1 MNVVELGLPG
11 LKLVEPKVFGD
22 DRGHFLETWNAAR
35 YAAAGIGGP
44 FVQDNLSRS
53 RKGTVR
59 GLHWQDPNPQG
70 KLVSVVAGA
79 VWDAVVD
86 IRRDSPTFGRSYG
99 IELSSDNRRQLW
111 VPPGFAHGFA
121 VLSDWADFA
130 YKVTGPYS
138 PKDEHVLR
146 WNDPALAIAWPVAAS
161 DATVSPRDAGAP
173 DFAALFGGPR

>member
-1 MNVVELGLPG
+1 MNVVDLELAG

-22 DRGHFLETWNAAR
+22 ARGQFLETWNAQR
-35 YAAAGIGGP
+35 YAAAGIPGP

-53 RKGTVR
+53 RRNTVR
-59 GLHWQDPNPQG
+59 GLHWQNPNAQG

-86 IRRDSPTFGRSYG
+86 IRRASTTFGRWFG
-99 IELSSDNRRQLW
+99 IELSADNRRQLW

-121 VLSDWADFA
+121 VLSEYADFA

-146 WNDPALAIAWPVAAS
+146 WDDPAVGIDWKIGRADAILSARDADAPALAEIAPM
-161 DATVSPRDAGAP
+161 
-173 DFAALFGGPR
+173 

>member
-1 MNVVELGLPG
+1 MNVVDLELAG

-22 DRGHFLETWNAAR
+22 ARGQFLETWNAER
-35 YAAAGIGGP
+35 YAAAGIPGP
-44 FVQDNLSRS
+44 FIQDNLSRS
-53 RKGTVR
+53 RRNTVR
-59 GLHWQDPNPQG
+59 GLHWQNPNAQG

-86 IRRDSPTFGRSYG
+86 IRRASTTFGRWFG
-99 IELSSDNRRQLW
+99 IELSADNRRQLW

-121 VLSDWADFA
+121 VLSEYADFA

-146 WNDPALAIAWPVAAS
+146 WDDPAVGIDWKIGRADAILSARDADAPALAEIAPM
-161 DATVSPRDAGAP
+161 
-173 DFAALFGGPR
+173 

>member
-1 MNVVELGLPG
+1 MNVVDLDLPG

-22 DRGHFLETWNAAR
+22 ARGQFLETWNAER
-35 YAAAGIGGP
+35 YAAAGIPGP

-53 RKGTVR
+53 RRNTVR

-86 IRRDSPTFGRSYG
+86 IRRESPTYG
-99 IELSSDNRRQLW
+99 KWYGVELSAENRRQLW
-111 VPPGFAHGFA
+111 VPTGFAHGFA
-121 VLSDWADFA
+121 VLSDFADFA

-138 PKDEHVLR
+138 PKDERVLR
-146 WNDPALAIAWPVAAS
+146 WNDPRISIDWKIDPATAILS
-161 DATVSPRDAGAP
+161 ERDANAP
-173 DFAALFGGPR
+173 GLAEL

>member
-1 MNVVELGLPG
+1 MNVVDLDLPG

-22 DRGHFLETWNAAR
+22 PRGQFLETWNAER
-35 YAAAGIGGP
+35 YAAAGIPGP

-53 RKGTVR
+53 RRNTVR

-79 VWDAVVD
+79 VWDVVVD
-86 IRRDSPTFGRSYG
+86 IRRDSATYG
-99 IELSSDNRRQLW
+99 KWYGVELSADNRRQLW
-111 VPPGFAHGFA
+111 VPAGLAHGFA
-121 VLSDWADFA
+121 VLSDFADFA

-146 WNDPALAIAWPVAAS
+146 WNDPGIGIDWKIDPVAAILS
-161 DATVSPRDAGAP
+161 ERDANAP
-173 DFAALFGGPR
+173 GLARI

>member
-1 MNVVELGLPG
+1 MNVVDLELAG

-22 DRGHFLETWNAAR
+22 ARGQFLETWNAQR
-35 YAAAGIGGP
+35 YAAAGIPGP

-53 RKGTVR
+53 RRNTVR
-59 GLHWQDPNPQG
+59 GLHWQNPNAQG

-86 IRRDSPTFGRSYG
+86 IRRASTTFGRWFG
-99 IELSSDNRRQLW
+99 IELSADNRRQLW

-121 VLSDWADFA
+121 VLSEYADFA

-146 WNDPALAIAWPVAAS
+146 WDDPAVGIDWKIGRVDAILSARDADAPALAEIAPM
-161 DATVSPRDAGAP
+161 
-173 DFAALFGGPR
+173 